1 MDALVRHGFLY
12 RELVGARQKQPR
24 YLTQGQELSQVEPL
38 QITGDKSLTARPM
51 LPEDEPAVSR
61 VLAACED
68 YFLAATGSP
77 ALAADVQSLY
87 YSLPDGADFEQK
99 HLLVLCDG
107 AEVVGVVDAV
117 AGCPDARSCSVGLFL
132 LTPKARRKGMGT
144 LVARHLLREAAA
156 RGLRRVTATCPQS
169 WTLGL
174 AFLEK
179 LDFEVHPPRQK
190 TASAVG
196 NRRGSATERDL
207 CTAVREEHEPPRGV
221 GHHGR

>member
-1 MDALVRHGFLY
+1 MTDALVRHGFLY
-12 RELVGARQKQPR
+12 REPVSARQKQPR

-38 QITGDKSLTARPM
+38 QIAGDESLTARPM

-132 LTPKARRKGMGT
+132 LTPEARRKAWARWWPGT
-144 LVARHLLREAAA
+144 CSGRPRPGDCDGRPPPVRKAGRPAWRSLRNWTS
-156 RGLRRVTATCPQS
+156 RCTHRDRRPPRRRVTGVVP
-169 WTLGL
+169 
-174 AFLEK
+174 
-179 LDFEVHPPRQK
+179 
-190 TASAVG
+190 
-196 NRRGSATERDL
+196 
-207 CTAVREEHEPPRGV
+207 PPRGTCAPPY
-221 GHHGR
+221 GGPALP